1 MRTVPYLMAW
11 MLASWLHPAAAAES
25 ATTAQMPVAARV
37 LPHVRLEPVDPV
49 ATTTVTV
56 TPADLAR
63 GYVDV
68 AHRYTVRTN
77 APERVRLRFQPQA
90 TCARSITIEGFGGAV
105 PLRDESV
112 ELSPRP
118 GRELSFTVRL
128 WLPAGVAPGECPS
141 PVQVVAVV
149 D

>member
-1 MRTVPYLMAW
+1 MRTVPYLMACL
-11 MLASWLHPAAAAES
+11 LASWLPSAAAAES
-25 ATTAQMPVAARV
+25 ANMAQMQVSARV
-37 LPHVRLEPVDPV
+37 LSHVRLEPVGPV
-49 ATTTVTV
+49 ATSVTV
-56 TPADLAR
+56 TPADLEQ

-105 PLRDESV
+105 PLRDEPV

-118 GRELSFTVRL
+118 GRELAFTVRL
-128 WLPAGVAPGECPS
+128 WLPAGVAPGECPW